1 MKNILSGQSFNGKM
15 SEEELVVRK
24 KEAEEHYGNFLL
36 ALGYDLD
43 NDPNMRGSAFRVVK
57 MYTQETAKGTYL
69 PSPKLTVFPNEGD
82 QKYTGVV
89 FQGGIEIKS
98 LCSHHLMPFIG
109 KCHLAYIPKDK
120 VLGLSKLNRLVD
132 WFARRPQLQEHLT
145 TQIHSFLSELV
156 ETDDVAVYIEA
167 SHTCVA
173 LRGVEQASTMRTS
186 KLTGSFMTE
195 DSCRSEFYH
204 MVNREEKI

>member
-1 MKNILSGQSFNGKM
+1 MNNILSGQSFNGEM
-15 SEEELVVRK
+15 SERELAFRK
-24 KEAEEHYGNFLL
+24 KEAEKHYRNFLL

-43 NDPNMRGSAFRVVK
+43 NDPNMSDSARRVVK
-57 MYTQETAKGTYL
+57 MYTQETAKGTYQ

-89 FQGGIEIKS
+89 FEGGIEIKS

-186 KLTGSFMTE
+186 KLTGAFMTE
-195 DSCRSEFYH
+195 DSCRSEFYQ